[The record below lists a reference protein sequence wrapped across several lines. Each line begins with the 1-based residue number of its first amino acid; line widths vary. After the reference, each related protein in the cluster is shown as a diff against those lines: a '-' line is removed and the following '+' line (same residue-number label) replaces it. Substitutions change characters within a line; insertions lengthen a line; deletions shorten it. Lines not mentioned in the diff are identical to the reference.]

1 MRAALIA
8 GLLVLAGPVLAWSA
22 PATDPAAG
30 QQVYETR
37 CSFCHGEGGVG
48 GQGPSLIGVVGRKA
62 GSFAN
67 FAYTPA
73 LKASGLTWTAAD
85 LDQFLTNPAAVVPG
99 TAMPM
104 SVPDAKERADL
115 IAYLASLH

>member
-1 MRAALIA
+1 VRAACLL
-8 GLLVLAGPVLAWSA
+8 GLLALAAPALAWSA
-22 PATDPAAG
+22 DATDPAAG

-48 GQGPSLIGVVGRKA
+48 GQGPSLVGVAGRKA
-62 GSFAN
+62 ASVAN

-73 LKASGLTWTAAD
+73 LKASGLSWTAAN

-104 SVPDAKERADL
+104 SVPDAKERSDL